1 MTWVK
6 FHPIS
11 LPHPLWSR
19 EPRLDLPLDLGE
31 YHGKFGD
38 VSSYR
43 KQMHKEQIRKI
54 RKFSAVFQKM
64 GVSPTLPRARR
75 PRLDLPPDLRICH
88 GKFGDAS
95 SYRDQMHKEQTDRQ
109 TDILLYID
117 R

>member
-64 GVSPTLPRARR
+64 WGISHPSLGHADPVLTFPRTSGYAMESLVTLALTGTKCIKNR
-75 PRLDLPPDLRICH
+75 
-88 GKFGDAS
+88 
-95 SYRDQMHKEQTDRQ
+95 QTDRHSS
-109 TDILLYID
+109 LY

>member
-1 MTWVK
+1 MTCVK

-43 KQMHKEQIRKI
+43 KQMHKEQADK
-54 RKFSAVFQKM
+54 Q
-64 GVSPTLPRARR
+64 TN
-75 PRLDLPPDLRICH
+75 
-88 GKFGDAS
+88 
-95 SYRDQMHKEQTDRQ
+95 EQTFFFIYINICSVISSRS
-109 TDILLYID
+109 LCVLYSNPS
-117 R
+117 